1 MEQFLAMNAL
11 VQESKE
17 LASNS
22 LRTARSLVRLLQIS
36 SSELLKF
43 GWWIMRFFLEKPRL
57 VLRKSPQHIEEI
69 ESHQSSVGPFPFS
82 HPPSRFFNF

>member
-22 LRTARSLVRLLQIS
+22 LRAARNLVRLLHIS
-36 SSELLKF
+36 SSEMLKF
-43 GWWIMRFFLEKPRL
+43 GWWIMHLFLERPKL
-57 VLRKSPQHIEEI
+57 VLRKSPQHREEI
-69 ESHQSSVGPFPFS
+69 DSQQAGVGPFPFS
-82 HPPSRFFNF
+82 HPPSRFF